1 MSDSLPPRVSPPLPP
16 VPEPLPSQVRPITS
30 APRRS
35 SVWVWVGLILVVA
48 VGVSLVGSFLVGR
61 AVVGTSSLM
70 ASGGTGARD
79 LHETVLEDHG
89 AREKVAVIDLK
100 GVISGRTIGMRGS
113 LVDSIRD
120 QLDRAA
126 ADSQVKAVV
135 LRVDSPGGEVLAS
148 DEIYEALRSFQ
159 MSNEVP
165 VVACMGSLAASGGY
179 YVSAP
184 CRWIVAHPLTL
195 TGSIGVIFHGYNYR
209 GLMDKVGVL
218 PDVVKSGKLKD
229 MFSGEKRPEDVLP
242 EEKQILQQLVGE
254 SFDRF
259 KEVIRQ
265 GRRWSAQQNQE
276 EGVKEGRELAA
287 NWEEIADGRILS
299 GKQALDAGLVDELGD
314 FQRAVGRAKKLAGI
328 PRANLITYQSPPTLG
343 DLLGLWGKAAG
354 TTQVRV
360 ELPGIL
366 PEAELAPGRLYFVS
380 PLHVR

>member
-16 VPEPLPSQVRPITS
+16 LPEPLPTPGRAIPPAS
-30 APRRS
+30 RRT
-35 SVWVWVGLILVVA
+35 SVWLWVGLILVAA
-48 VGVSLVGSFLVGR
+48 VGVSLMGAFLVGR
-61 AVVGTSSLM
+61 AVVGSSSLM
-70 ASGGTGARD
+70 ASGGTGARQ
-79 LHETVLEDHG
+79 LFETVLEDHG
-89 AREKVAVIDLK
+89 ARDKVAVIELK
-100 GVISGRTIGMRGS
+100 GVISGRTLGMRGS
-113 LVDSIRD
+113 LVDSIRA

-126 ADSQVKAVV
+126 EDSQVKAVV
-135 LRVDSPGGEVLAS
+135 LHVDSPGGEVLAS
-148 DEIYEALRSFQ
+148 DEIYEALRTFQ
-159 MSNEVP
+159 LSNDVP

-229 MFSGEKRPEDVLP
+229 MFSGEQRPEDVLP
-242 EEKQILQQLVGE
+242 EERQILQQLVGE

-299 GKQALDAGLVDELGD
+299 GKQALESGLVDELGD
-314 FQRAVGRAKKLAGI
+314 FQRAVGRAKSLAGVS
-328 PRANLITYQSPPTLG
+328 RANLVTYQAPPTIG

-360 ELPGIL
+360 ELPGFL
-366 PEAELAPGRLYFVS
+366 PEAGLAPGRLYFVS
-380 PLHVR
+380 PLHIH